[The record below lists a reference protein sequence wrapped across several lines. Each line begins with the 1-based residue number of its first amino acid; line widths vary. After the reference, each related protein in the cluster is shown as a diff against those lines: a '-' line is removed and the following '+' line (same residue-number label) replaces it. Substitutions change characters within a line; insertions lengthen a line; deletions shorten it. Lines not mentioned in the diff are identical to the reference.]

1 MIDFVNVKK
10 AYPNGTMALKGV
22 NLHIDEG
29 EFVFIV
35 GHSGAGK
42 TTLMKLLL
50 REEKI
55 SSGKL
60 IVGDYDLANM
70 SNFRVPYYRRELG
83 VVFQDFRL
91 FPKKT
96 VYENVAFA
104 MEVVGTPKKKIKRR
118 VPAILNTVNLSGKQ
132 DSFPNEISG
141 GEQQRVALARAL
153 ANNPKVI
160 IADEPTGNIDPKM
173 SLEIMSLLV
182 KINKLGKT
190 VIVVTHEKNLVDY
203 YKQRVVS
210 LKDGYIVEDRV
221 GGMFTEASEGDENE
235 EESAVKIPEK
245 VIVNSLGE
253 PISSNQNTAEM
264 PRKNPAQREQM
275 AQNRRP
281 LNRRPANGQQGAQ
294 QPRQQKRPSN
304 NLGGDKE

>member
-1 MIDFVNVKK
+1 MFLIRADESFVTALFGEHMIDFVNVKK
-10 AYPNGTMALKGV
+10 AYPNGTMALKGID
-22 NLHIDEG
+22 LHIDEG

-42 TTLMKLLL
+42 STIMKLLL
-50 REEKI
+50 REEKLT
-55 SSGKL
+55 SGKL
-60 IVGDYDLANM
+60 TVGDYDLAAM
-70 SNFRVPYYRRELG
+70 TDRQVPYYRRDLG

-104 MEVVGTPKKKIKRR
+104 MEVVGTPRSKIKRR
-118 VPAILNTVNLSGKQ
+118 VPAILNTVNLVGKQ
-132 DSFPNEISG
+132 NSFPNEISG

-153 ANNPKVI
+153 ANNPRVI

-190 VIVVTHEKNLVDY
+190 VIVVTHEKSLVDY

-210 LKDGYIVEDRV
+210 LRDGLIVDDRV
-221 GGMFTEASEGDENE
+221 GGMFNE
-235 EESAVKIPEK
+235 TV
-245 VIVNSLGE
+245 
-253 PISSNQNTAEM
+253 
-264 PRKNPAQREQM
+264 
-275 AQNRRP
+275 
-281 LNRRPANGQQGAQ
+281 
-294 QPRQQKRPSN
+294 
-304 NLGGDKE
+304 

>member
-10 AYPNGTMALKGV
+10 AYPNGTLALKGI
-22 NLHIDEG
+22 NLHIDDG
-29 EFVFIV
+29 EFVFVV

-50 REEKI
+50 REEKPT
-55 SSGKL
+55 SGKL
-60 IVGDYDLANM
+60 IVGKYNLTEM

-104 MEVVGTPKKKIKRR
+104 MEVVGTPRKMIRRR

-153 ANNPKVI
+153 ANNPK
-160 IADEPTGNIDPKM
+160 A
-173 SLEIMSLLV
+173 LL
-182 KINKLGKT
+182 
-190 VIVVTHEKNLVDY
+190 
-203 YKQRVVS
+203 
-210 LKDGYIVEDRV
+210 
-221 GGMFTEASEGDENE
+221 
-235 EESAVKIPEK
+235 
-245 VIVNSLGE
+245 
-253 PISSNQNTAEM
+253 
-264 PRKNPAQREQM
+264 
-275 AQNRRP
+275 
-281 LNRRPANGQQGAQ
+281 
-294 QPRQQKRPSN
+294 
-304 NLGGDKE
+304 

>member
-10 AYPNGTMALKGV
+10 AYPNGTLALKGI
-22 NLHIDEG
+22 NLHIDDG
-29 EFVFIV
+29 EFVFVV

-50 REEKI
+50 REEKPT
-55 SSGKL
+55 SGKL
-60 IVGDYDLANM
+60 IVGDYNLTEI
-70 SNFRVPYYRRELG
+70 SNFKVPYYRRELG

-104 MEVVGTPKKKIKRR
+104 MEVVGTPRKMIRRR
-118 VPAILNTVNLSGKQ
+118 VPAILNTVNLAGKQ

-173 SLEIMSLLV
+173 SLEIMNLLI

-203 YKQRVVS
+203 YNKRVVI
-210 LKDGYIVEDRV
+210 LKDGLITEDRV
-221 GGMFTEASEGDENE
+221 GGMFE
-235 EESAVKIPEK
+235 
-245 VIVNSLGE
+245 
-253 PISSNQNTAEM
+253 
-264 PRKNPAQREQM
+264 
-275 AQNRRP
+275 
-281 LNRRPANGQQGAQ
+281 
-294 QPRQQKRPSN
+294 
-304 NLGGDKE
+304 